1 MSIGF
6 IQCSAC
12 PKQCWLWLSLSP
24 LPPSLSPT
32 APGYPQQLGNTDK
45 GAVFCQNSE
54 DHTLEDEMPP
64 FVTPTDLTKLPPH
77 IHPESEYVYPMRS
90 KPRGITLIINNEF
103 SGNNPEATK
112 KEKEQEELDVRLG
125 STEDV
130 KALEKLFEAL
140 DFKVK
145 TERNKGRSEI
155 LTILDDVAHEDHTS
169 YDCFVL
175 CLMSHG
181 QDGQFYGADG
191 ETVPIE
197 TIRDFF
203 SNANCP
209 SLRGKPKII
218 FIQACRGREKEKG
231 VVADAP
237 ISPTR
242 QPSTHDDLT
251 GEGGESSD
259 TGFNFALSKTIPEHA
274 DILIANSTISG
285 YASFRNPRNGSRFV
299 RCIVEVFKEFAGHED
314 LLSMLTMVNQ
324 RIGEMGEI
332 TTKQVSE
339 PTTTLTK
346 KLFFWP
352 GL

>member
-1 MSIGF
+1 MF
-6 IQCSAC
+6 IFFTA
-12 PKQCWLWLSLSP
+12 
-24 LPPSLSPT
+24 LSPT
-32 APGYPQQLGNTDK
+32 ASGYPPQLGNTVK

-54 DHTLEDEMPP
+54 DLTPEDEMPP
-64 FVTPTDLTKLPPH
+64 FVTPTDLTKLPSH
-77 IHPESEYVYPMRS
+77 IRPESELVYPMRS
-90 KPRGITLIINNEF
+90 KPRGITLVINNEVF
-103 SGNNPEATK
+103 GPNPEATE
-112 KEKEQEELDVRLG
+112 KEKEQEELDVRKG
-125 STEDV
+125 SAKDV
-130 KALEKLFEAL
+130 KSLETLFGAL

-145 TERNKGRSEI
+145 TERNKSRNEI
-155 LTILDDVAHEDHTS
+155 LKILDDVAHEDHSS

-175 CLMSHG
+175 WLMSHG
-181 QDGQFYGADG
+181 KDGQFYGADG

-197 TIRDFF
+197 SVRDFF
-203 SNANCP
+203 SNAQCP
-209 SLRGKPKII
+209 TLRSKPKLI
-218 FIQACRGREKEKG
+218 FIQACRGREKEIG

-237 ISPTR
+237 LSNTR

-251 GEGGESSD
+251 AEQEESSD
-259 TGFNFALSKTIPEHA
+259 TGFNFKLSKTIPAHA

-285 YASFRNPRNGSRFV
+285 YASFRNPRDGSRFV

-324 RIGEMGEI
+324 RISEMGEI
-332 TTKQVSE
+332 NSKQVSE